1 MNSLIYR
8 YTFLKI
14 LHLFLITSPN
24 FALVSRTYLI
34 IIKEKMLSESI
45 RTLNLSIEE
54 LKLIAKNRGTK
65 GYKRMPENKLLSIL
79 NAPKPIKENEPVRD
93 IRKENYVAD
102 KILRDIKT
110 LFESD
115 SKDYYKKPI
124 TIGNAFSSNYIEY
137 ESNRDK
143 DKTLSIEY

>member
-1 MNSLIYR
+1 
-8 YTFLKI
+8 
-14 LHLFLITSPN
+14 
-24 FALVSRTYLI
+24 
-34 IIKEKMLSESI
+34 
-45 RTLNLSIEE
+45 
-54 LKLIAKNRGTK
+54 
-65 GYKRMPENKLLSIL
+65 MPENKLLNIL
-79 NAPKPIKENEPVRD
+79 NAPKPIKENKPIRDIRKENFDSNIILEDIKPPFESKNKTIKD

-102 KILRDIKT
+102 KILRDIKI